1 MSSLTNINIHRLK
14 GVTEWKG
21 LLNISESLGPESRR
35 AALPPS
41 PSRQQRR
48 RTCETQLNLPW
59 IMKKNPSFDSSSFRS
74 GRWLHTPFQ
83 LALFWLWRQN
93 SGDWSSFSVV
103 FSLRAPLPK
112 ESLLKYSGRLWMVA
126 LLSIYIP
133 FIDSITFRWSQGEG
147 FHLKFLQNIW
157 EEWLG
162 SVMINTLQE
171 EAVAPAAVG
180 LFALPDSEWI

>member
-1 MSSLTNINIHRLK
+1 
-14 GVTEWKG
+14 
-21 LLNISESLGPESRR
+21 
-35 AALPPS
+35 
-41 PSRQQRR
+41 
-48 RTCETQLNLPW
+48 
-59 IMKKNPSFDSSSFRS
+59 
-74 GRWLHTPFQ
+74 
-83 LALFWLWRQN
+83 
-93 SGDWSSFSVV
+93 
-103 FSLRAPLPK
+103 
-112 ESLLKYSGRLWMVA
+112 MVA